1 MTGELEVKSRERFE
15 IELGLICEE
24 SFFEALGPD
33 LAAKIKA
40 GAYHLFCRGIAFGA
54 TEIINSVMSDLKEK
68 GVKSND

>member
-1 MTGELEVKSRERFE
+1 MKPW
-15 IELGLICEE
+15 
-24 SFFEALGPD
+24 GPD